1 MSDVLSALHVP
12 DDIILCFFFFF
23 QAEDGIR
30 VLTVTGV
37 QTCALPISVPASAG
51 ERACGGGGLPVPAGR
66 LPAARQS
73 RSYEHRVR
81 HQVLSKGHDSLVAH
95 AHRDAAD
102 LGQRAARDR
111 AHPGAREPRR
121 RAGDPPGHGPLG
133 AARRDGGVR
142 RLHDSARQRRHSSRG
157 GGRRAGE
164 LPRPTEPLP
173 GGRHDDSRPA
183 GGPGEPGGRRGG
195 LGAGPARDPARVSG
209 VGEYSRPASLCRK
222 GTVSDRAMVRRVWCV
237 AAALVAAG
245 ACKKSGA
252 GGQGG
257 FGGGGPMGLP
267 VEVAVARTDTV
278 RDEIAATGQIEAVQ
292 SIDLR
297 PEVEGRIV
305 EFLVRE
311 GQEVDKDTPLFK
323 VDDAQLQAQVAQL
336 AAQRDL
342 AQQAL
347 TRTKGLVQQNASS
360 AADME
365 RAEATA
371 RSAQAEYDLQRIRL
385 DRTTV
390 RAPFA
395 GVVGQRYVSLGD
407 YVTTS
412 TRLAS
417 LHTVNPQRATF
428 QVPER
433 FARLLRP
440 GQEVTF
446 RVAAIPGRD
455 FTGEVDFVDPVV
467 QLPGRTIL
475 VKARVPNGQRLLQ
488 PGMFIEARLVTAVR
502 ANAIVIPEDAVVPL
516 QGAIFVWVVRDGKAE
531 RRSVALGVR
540 TPGFVELTSGV
551 EAGSQVVVGG
561 LELLAPGAP
570 VRATVVDRTARGA
583 PAPGS
588 DRP

>member
-1 MSDVLSALHVP
+1 M
-12 DDIILCFFFFF
+12 IKI
-23 QAEDGIR
+23 
-30 VLTVTGV
+30 
-37 QTCALPISVPASAG
+37 
-51 ERACGGGGLPVPAGR
+51 
-66 LPAARQS
+66 
-73 RSYEHRVR
+73 
-81 HQVLSKGHDSLVAH
+81 
-95 AHRDAAD
+95 RDA
-102 LGQRAARDR
+102 
-111 AHPGAREPRR
+111 
-121 RAGDPPGHGPLG
+121 
-133 AARRDGGVR
+133 
-142 RLHDSARQRRHSSRG
+142 
-157 GGRRAGE
+157 
-164 LPRPTEPLP
+164 
-173 GGRHDDSRPA
+173 
-183 GGPGEPGGRRGG
+183 
-195 LGAGPARDPARVSG
+195 
-209 VGEYSRPASLCRK
+209 
-222 GTVSDRAMVRRVWCV
+222 VWV
-237 AAALVAAG
+237 MALAIAAG
-245 ACKKSGA
+245 ACKKGKA
-252 GGQGG
+252 GGPDPA
-257 FGGGGPMGLP
+257 GGGGGGAPVAMP

-297 PEVEGRIV
+297 PEVDGRIV
-305 EFLVRE
+305 EILIRE
-311 GQEVDKDTPLFK
+311 GQEVDQGTPLFK

-360 AADME
+360 AADLE

-502 ANAIVIPEDAVVPL
+502 AN
-516 QGAIFVWVVRDGKAE
+516 
-531 RRSVALGVR
+531 
-540 TPGFVELTSGV
+540 
-551 EAGSQVVVGG
+551 
-561 LELLAPGAP
+561 
-570 VRATVVDRTARGA
+570 
-583 PAPGS
+583 
-588 DRP
+588 